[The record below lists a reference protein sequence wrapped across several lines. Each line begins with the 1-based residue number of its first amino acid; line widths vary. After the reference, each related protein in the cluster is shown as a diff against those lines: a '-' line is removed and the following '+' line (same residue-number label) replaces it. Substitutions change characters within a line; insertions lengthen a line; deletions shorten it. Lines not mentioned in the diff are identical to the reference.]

1 MRVNQSSS
9 QTDVDWQKLE
19 MDLLSARRELKRDFE
34 TAWSQLVSNLRDKL
48 VLLDAVLVK
57 PAETLSEVPAQRD
70 GEDVD
75 EAEQSEGVEQHH
87 CVLQEG

>member
-1 MRVNQSSS
+1 
-9 QTDVDWQKLE
+9 
-19 MDLLSARRELKRDFE
+19 MDLLSARCELKTDCE
-34 TAWSQLVSNLRDKL
+34 MAWSQLVSNFREKL

-87 CVLQEG
+87 GVLQEG